1 MLKSELMK
9 AKKLEHNIE
18 GLEKIRELY
27 FNEGGVFEENNRTNI
42 IDYFMKT
49 VIDTFKDQSDQITD
63 LRKYIAETL
72 IDYDNIKEV
81 KNLNG
86 R

>member
-1 MLKSELMK
+1 MSIK
-9 AKKLEHNIE
+9 

-49 VIDTFKDQSDQITD
+49 VIDTFKDQSDQIAD
-63 LRKYIAETL
+63 LRKQIAQEDD
-72 IDYDNIKEV
+72 IKNIKIGV
-81 KNLNG
+81 RIK
-86 R
+86 